1 LCRRLGGGGDDDSQ
15 SQSLA
20 RRVSARA
27 RLLPVRRWVDVRGS
41 GGPVRRARPVPR
53 CQRRDAALPRQV
65 PVRLRRQRRC
75 LSAHAARR
83 PLSPVRRRP
92 ASGPARQ
99 PHLHRSVGRAVG
111 RLGCSDFF
119 SASRCYRTDI
129 ILKITLSNGQYNRI
143 RHRSMRN

>member
-1 LCRRLGGGGDDDSQ
+1 MCRRLGGGGDDDSQ
-15 SQSLA
+15 SESLA

-27 RLLPVRRWVDVRGS
+27 RLLPVRRWVDVCGS

-65 PVRLRRQRRC
+65 PVRLRRRRRRC

-99 PHLHRSVGRAVG
+99 PHLHRSVGRAGG
-111 RLGCSDFF
+111 RLVGDVAAF
-119 SASRCYRTDI
+119 SAHHAVTGLILYSKLHSVMANAAEYDTD
-129 ILKITLSNGQYNRI
+129 R
-143 RHRSMRN
+143 